1 MRPVRIPMAIEADRA
16 EIMKHMMIEPSAPIR
31 AVCQEKYLNIG
42 RKFGAEARARARHE
56 RLTAK

>member
-1 MRPVRIPMAIEADRA
+1 MAIEADRA